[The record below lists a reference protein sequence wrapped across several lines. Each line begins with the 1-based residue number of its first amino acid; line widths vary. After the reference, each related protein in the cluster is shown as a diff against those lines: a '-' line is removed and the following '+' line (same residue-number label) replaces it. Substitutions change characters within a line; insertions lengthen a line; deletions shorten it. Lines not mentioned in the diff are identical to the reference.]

1 MLRAWSAKCADASET
16 ANWLTAHTKPCPKCA
31 KAVEKNGGCNLVACT
46 CGACFCWLCG
56 QGTGREHTWTSISGH
71 TCGRYREQA
80 EAAAERAASDLKRY
94 LHFHGRWKAHADSG
108 AAEERH
114 RADVAE
120 KVAAAEAAPA
130 EQQQQQQAQ
139 LRDYSWLTA
148 GQAQLFMCAFASRAS
163 AATHPL
169 AHPLALT
176 LHLSA
181 RHAARGGA

>member
-130 EQQQQQQAQ
+130 EQQQQQQQAQ

-148 GQAQLFMCAFASRAS
+148 GQAQLFMCALASEASVCAS
-163 AATHPL
+163 ACAD
-169 AHPLALT
+169 AALPRC
-176 LHLSA
+176 S
-181 RHAARGGA
+181 AARGGA